1 MASAAGSRQCGPEGA
16 GRGNEEVEVEVEVEG
31 EGEEEV
37 DGEFDKFDSSNSPR
51 LVRSASGLLF
61 AFRSGAGGETEA
73 FSLAL
78 VPFRARMICIG
89 IREGRIEELWLDDDD
104 AGDDDNVGCRI
115 GSTLLKGNVKRR
127 NIDGR
132 VEETRRTRLVLAK
145 QRNS

>member
-1 MASAAGSRQCGPEGA
+1 MCNSVASAAGSRQCGPEGA
-16 GRGNEEVEVEVEVEG
+16 GRGNEEVEVEVEVE
-31 EGEEEV
+31 EEV

-51 LVRSASGLLF
+51 LVRSASALLF
-61 AFRSGAGGETEA
+61 AFCSGAGVENEA

-89 IREGRIEELWLDDDD
+89 IREGREIEKLWLDDDD

-127 NIDGR
+127 DIDGR
-132 VEETRRTRLVLAK
+132 VEETRRTRPVLAK
-145 QRNS
+145 QRN